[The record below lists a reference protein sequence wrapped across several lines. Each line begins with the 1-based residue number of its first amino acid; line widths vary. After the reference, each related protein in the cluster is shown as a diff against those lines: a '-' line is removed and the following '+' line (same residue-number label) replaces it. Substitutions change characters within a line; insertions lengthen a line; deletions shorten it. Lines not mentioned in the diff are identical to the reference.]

1 MRRLSGF
8 YDDDYIDDDYNHS
21 QSISYLDFFLIGLC
35 ISLLI
40 SIIFFIKL
48 LYKKYN
54 PQIMV
59 EQRAESLT
67 NRVTDKK
74 IIELEWA
81 TYNPTKHYC
90 PEQCT
95 ICISEFTL
103 DDKLTTLECGHTYH
117 HACLMEWYKK
127 NQACPIVNNITL
139 IWLYKLR
146 GLLLLL

>member
-1 MRRLSGF
+1 MRRLLGF
-8 YDDDYIDDDYNHS
+8 YEDDYIDDDYNHS

-54 PQIMV
+54 PQVSV
-59 EQRAESLT
+59 EQRTESLT
-67 NRVTDKK
+67 NRETDKE

-81 TYNPTKHYC
+81 TYNPTKDYI

-103 DDKLTTLECGHTYH
+103 DEKLTTLECGHTYH
-117 HACLMEWYKK
+117 HACITEWYQK
-127 NQACPIVNNITL
+127 NQACPIC
-139 IWLYKLR
+139 K
-146 GLLLLL
+146 